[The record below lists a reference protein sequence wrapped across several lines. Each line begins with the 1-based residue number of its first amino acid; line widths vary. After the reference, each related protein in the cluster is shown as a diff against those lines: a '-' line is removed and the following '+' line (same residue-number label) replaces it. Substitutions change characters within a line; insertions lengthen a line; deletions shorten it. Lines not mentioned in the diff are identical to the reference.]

1 MTSVCLLAIGDGR
14 DEYHHRS
21 WASLREMLPDVDH
34 TVVIDDREHRLGF
47 SGAVATGWAS
57 ALATGATHIFHAELD
72 FLYLR
77 PVELDAMI
85 AALDAH
91 PHLAQTA
98 LLRGP
103 VNERERAAGGVIE
116 QHPDEYVTVNWQ
128 GHTWREHRH
137 NVTTNPCLWPRWVVE
152 RGWPLID
159 QSEGHFGIQLF
170 GEDPQRRAAYW
181 GTDVRVEH
189 IGDIRSGTGY

>member
-1 MTSVCLLAIGDGR
+1 
-14 DEYHHRS
+14 
-21 WASLREMLPDVDH
+21 
-34 TVVIDDREHRLGF
+34 
-47 SGAVATGWAS
+47 
-57 ALATGATHIFHAELD
+57 
-72 FLYLR
+72 
-77 PVELDAMI
+77 MI

-91 PHLAQTA
+91 PHLVQTA

-128 GHTWREHRH
+128 GHAWREHRH

-170 GEDPQRRAAYW
+170 SEDPRRRAAYW
-181 GTDVRVEH
+181 GTGVDVEH
-189 IGDIRSGTGY
+189 IGHERTGTGY